1 MLQLRMLQQLG
12 GSTGNTVVL
21 SMPDGHGGTSPAA
34 ANGPATAAEAT
45 RRARAQA
52 RDTEAGGT

>member
-1 MLQLRMLQQLG
+1 MLQQLG

-45 RRARAQA
+45 RRARVQA
-52 RDTEAGGT
+52 RDPEAGGT